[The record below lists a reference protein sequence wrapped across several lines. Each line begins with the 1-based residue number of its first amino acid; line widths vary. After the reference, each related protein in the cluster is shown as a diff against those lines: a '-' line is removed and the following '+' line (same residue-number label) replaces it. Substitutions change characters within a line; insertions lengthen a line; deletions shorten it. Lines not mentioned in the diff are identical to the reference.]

1 MSDVFS
7 LFEEEAADPQ
17 AFNKVSE
24 GETSKL
30 STLIRQSIDLDNEVK
45 DAEKHLKDLQQRKRT
60 VDEEDIPSLME
71 QLGVESLT
79 VDGNKVS
86 IDKFV
91 SARIPDDKK
100 EEAYS
105 FIRSIGEGD
114 IIKNE
119 VVVGFGMGQDNVAGA
134 VVDDLRNQGLAPAQ
148 KTHIHPMTL
157 RTWAKNRIEKNQE
170 IDFDMFGIF
179 RKIAEHPKKHQH
191 NDC

>member
-7 LFEEEAADPQ
+7 LFEEEAANPE

-30 STLIRQSIDLDNEVK
+30 SNLIRQSIDLTKQVN
-45 DAEKHLKDLQQRKRT
+45 DAEQHLKDLQHRKRT

-79 VDGNKVS
+79 VDGNKVT

-91 SARIPDDKK
+91 SARIPDDRKD
-100 EEAYS
+100 EAFN

-119 VVVGFGMGQDNVAGA
+119 IVVGFSMGQDNVAGA
-134 VVDDLRNQGLAPAQ
+134 VVDDLRKQGLAPAQ

-157 RTWAKNRIEKNQE
+157 RTWAKNRIDNSKT
-170 IDFDMFGIF
+170 IDFDLFGIYVGN
-179 RKIAEHPKKHQH
+179 RAKIKGAK
-191 NDC
+191 

>member
-7 LFEEEAADPQ
+7 LFEEEAANPE

-30 STLIRQSIDLDNEVK
+30 SNLIRQSIDLNKQVN
-45 DAEKHLKDLQQRKRT
+45 DAEQHLKDLQHRKRT

-71 QLGVESLT
+71 KLGVESLT
-79 VDGNKVS
+79 VDGNKVT

-91 SARIPDDKK
+91 SARIPDDRKD
-100 EEAYS
+100 EAFN

-119 VVVGFGMGQDNVAGA
+119 IVVGFSMGQDNVAGA
-134 VVDDLRNQGLAPAQ
+134 VVDDLRKQGLAPAQ

-157 RTWAKNRIEKNQE
+157 RTWAKNRIDNSKT
-170 IDFDMFGIF
+170 IDFDLFGIYVGN
-179 RKIAEHPKKHQH
+179 RAKIKGAK
-191 NDC
+191 

>member
-7 LFEEEAADPQ
+7 LFEEEAANPQ

-119 VVVGFGMGQDNVAGA
+119 VVVQFGMGQDNVAGA
-134 VVDDLRNQGLAPAQ
+134 VLDDLSKQGLNPAQ

-157 RTWAKNRIEKNQE
+157 RTWVKNRIENGKE
-170 IDFDMFGIF
+170 VCHDTFGVYVGN
-179 RKIAEHPKKHQH
+179 RAKIKGGQ
-191 NDC
+191 

>member
-7 LFEEEAADPQ
+7 LFVEEAADPQ

-30 STLIRQSIDLDNEVK
+30 SSLIRQSIDLGKEVEL
-45 DAEKHLKDLQQRKRT
+45 AEKHLKDLQQRKRT
-60 VDEEDIPSLME
+60 VDEEDIPSLMD

-86 IDKFV
+86 IDKYV
-91 SARIPDDKK
+91 SARIPDDRR
-100 EEAYS
+100 EEAFS

-119 VVVGFGMGQDNVAGA
+119 VVVGFGMGQDNIAGS
-134 VVDDLRNQGLAPAQ
+134 VVDDLRNKGLEPAQ

-157 RTWAKNRIEKNQE
+157 RTWAKNRIEKGDT
-170 IDFDMFGIF
+170 IDFDLFGVYVGN
-179 RKIAEHPKKHQH
+179 RAKIRGAK
-191 NDC
+191 

>member
-7 LFEEEAADPQ
+7 LFEEEAANPD

-30 STLIRQSIDLDNEVK
+30 STLIRQSIDLDKQVK
-45 DAEKHLKDLQQRKRT
+45 DAEQYLKDLQYKKRT

-79 VDGNKVS
+79 VDGNKVT

-100 EEAYS
+100 DEAYS

-134 VVDDLRNQGLAPAQ
+134 VVDDLRNQGLTPSQ

-157 RTWAKNRIEKNQE
+157 RTWVKNRIDNSQE
-170 IDFDMFGIF
+170 IDFDMFGIYVGN
-179 RKIAEHPKKHQH
+179 RAKIKGAK
-191 NDC
+191 

>member
-7 LFEEEAADPQ
+7 LFEEEAANPD

-30 STLIRQSIDLDNEVK
+30 STLIRQSIDLDKQVK
-45 DAEKHLKDLQQRKRT
+45 DAEQYLKDLQHKKRT

-79 VDGNKVS
+79 VDGNKVT

-100 EEAYS
+100 EEAYN

-134 VVDDLRNQGLAPAQ
+134 VVDDLRNQGLTPSQ

-157 RTWAKNRIEKNQE
+157 RTWVKNRIDNSQE
-170 IDFDMFGIF
+170 IDFDMFGIYVGN
-179 RKIAEHPKKHQH
+179 RAKIKGAK
-191 NDC
+191 

>member
-7 LFEEEAADPQ
+7 LFEEDVANPD
-17 AFNKVSE
+17 AFNKVSKE
-24 GETSKL
+24 GSSKL
-30 STLIRQSIDLDNEVK
+30 SNLIRQSVDLDKQVK
-45 DAEKHLKDLQQRKRT
+45 DAEQYLKDLQYKKRT
-60 VDEEDIPSLME
+60 IDEEDIPSLME
-71 QLGVESLT
+71 EIGVESLT

-86 IDKFV
+86 IEKYV
-91 SARIPDDKK
+91 SARIPENRKS
-100 EEAYS
+100 EAFG

-134 VVDDLRNQGLAPAQ
+134 VVDDLRNQGLSPAQ

-170 IDFDMFGIF
+170 IDFDMFGIYVGN
-179 RKIAEHPKKHQH
+179 RAKIKGAK
-191 NDC
+191 

>member
-7 LFEEEAADPQ
+7 LFEEEAANPQ

-24 GETSKL
+24 GETSRL
-30 STLIRQSIDLDNEVK
+30 STLIRQSIDLDKQIK
-45 DAEKHLKDLQQRKRT
+45 DAEQHLKDLQQRKRT

-71 QLGVESLT
+71 EIGVESLT

-91 SARIPDDKK
+91 SARIPDDRR
-100 EEAYS
+100 EEAFS

-119 VVVGFGMGQDNVAGA
+119 VVVGFGMGQDNIAGA
-134 VVDDLRNQGLAPAQ
+134 VVDDLRNQGLTPAQ

-157 RTWAKNRIEKNQE
+157 RTWAKNRIENNQE
-170 IDFDMFGIF
+170 IDFDVFGIYVGN
-179 RKIAEHPKKHQH
+179 RAKIKGAK
-191 NDC
+191 

>member
-30 STLIRQSIDLDNEVK
+30 SSLIRQSIDLGKEVEL
-45 DAEKHLKDLQQRKRT
+45 AEKHLKDLQQRKRT

-86 IDKFV
+86 IDKYV
-91 SARIPDDKK
+91 SARIPDDRR
-100 EEAYS
+100 EEAFS
-105 FIRSIGEGD
+105 FIRSIGECD

-119 VVVGFGMGQDNVAGA
+119 VVVGFGMGQDNIAGS
-134 VVDDLRNQGLAPAQ
+134 VVDDLRNKGLEPAQ

-157 RTWAKNRIEKNQE
+157 RTWAKNRIEKGDT
-170 IDFDMFGIF
+170 IDFDLFGVYVGN
-179 RKIAEHPKKHQH
+179 RAKIRGAK
-191 NDC
+191 

>member
-7 LFEEEAADPQ
+7 LFEEDVANPD

-24 GETSKL
+24 EGSSKL
-30 STLIRQSIDLDNEVK
+30 SNLIRQSVDLNKQVK
-45 DAEKHLKDLQQRKRT
+45 DAEQYLKDLQYKKRT
-60 VDEEDIPSLME
+60 IDEEDIPSLME
-71 QLGVESLT
+71 EIGVESLT

-86 IDKFV
+86 IEKFV
-91 SARIPDDKK
+91 SARIPEDRKS
-100 EEAYS
+100 EAFS

-134 VVDDLRNQGLAPAQ
+134 VVDDLRNQGLEPSQ

-170 IDFDMFGIF
+170 IDFDVFGIYVGN
-179 RKIAEHPKKHQH
+179 RAKIKGAK
-191 NDC
+191 

>member
-1 MSDVFS
+1 MSDVYS
-7 LFEEEAADPQ
+7 LFEKEAADPQ

-30 STLIRQSIDLDNEVK
+30 SSLIRQSIDLGKEVEL
-45 DAEKHLKDLQQRKRT
+45 AEKHLKDLQQRKRT
-60 VDEEDIPSLME
+60 VDEEDIPSLMD

-86 IDKFV
+86 IDKYV
-91 SARIPDDKK
+91 SARIPDDRR
-100 EEAYS
+100 EEAFS

-119 VVVGFGMGQDNVAGA
+119 VVVGFGMGQDNIAGS
-134 VVDDLRNQGLAPAQ
+134 VVDDLRNKGLEPAQ

-157 RTWAKNRIEKNQE
+157 RTWAKNRIEKGDT
-170 IDFDMFGIF
+170 IDFDLFGVYVGN
-179 RKIAEHPKKHQH
+179 RAKIRGAK
-191 NDC
+191 

>member
-7 LFEEEAADPQ
+7 LFEEEAANPD

-30 STLIRQSIDLDNEVK
+30 STLIRQSIDLDKQVK
-45 DAEKHLKDLQQRKRT
+45 DAEQYLKDLQYKKRT

-79 VDGNKVS
+79 VDGNKVT

-100 EEAYS
+100 EEAYN

-134 VVDDLRNQGLAPAQ
+134 VVDDLRNQGLTPSQ

-157 RTWAKNRIEKNQE
+157 RTWVKNRIDNSQE
-170 IDFDMFGIF
+170 IDFDMFGIYVGN
-179 RKIAEHPKKHQH
+179 RAKIKGAK
-191 NDC
+191 

>member
-30 STLIRQSIDLDNEVK
+30 SSLIRQSIDLGKEVEL
-45 DAEKHLKDLQQRKRT
+45 AEKHLKDLQQRKRT
-60 VDEEDIPSLME
+60 VDEEDIPSLMD

-86 IDKFV
+86 IDKYV
-91 SARIPDDKK
+91 SARIPDDRR
-100 EEAYS
+100 EEAFS

-119 VVVGFGMGQDNVAGA
+119 VVVGFGMGQDNIAGS
-134 VVDDLRNQGLAPAQ
+134 VVDDLRNKGLDPAQ
-148 KTHIHPMTL
+148 TTPLHPMTL
-157 RTWAKNRIEKNQE
+157 RTWAKTRIEKGDT
-170 IDFDMFGIF
+170 IDFDLFGVYVGN
-179 RKIAEHPKKHQH
+179 RAKIRGAK
-191 NDC
+191 

>member
-30 STLIRQSIDLDNEVK
+30 SSLIRQSIDLGKEVEL
-45 DAEKHLKDLQQRKRT
+45 AEKHLKDLQQRKRT
-60 VDEEDIPSLME
+60 VDEEDIPSLMD

-86 IDKFV
+86 IDKYV
-91 SARIPDDKK
+91 SARIPDDRR
-100 EEAYS
+100 EEAFS

-119 VVVGFGMGQDNVAGA
+119 VVVGFGMGQDNIAGS
-134 VVDDLRNQGLAPAQ
+134 VVDDLRNKGLEPAQ

-157 RTWAKNRIEKNQE
+157 RTWAKNRIEKGDT
-170 IDFDMFGIF
+170 IDFDLFGVYVGT
-179 RKIAEHPKKHQH
+179 RAKIRVAK
-191 NDC
+191 

>member
-30 STLIRQSIDLDNEVK
+30 SSLIRQSIDLGKEVEL
-45 DAEKHLKDLQQRKRT
+45 AEKHLKDLQQRKRT
-60 VDEEDIPSLME
+60 VDEEDIPSLMD

-86 IDKFV
+86 IDKYV
-91 SARIPDDKK
+91 SARIPDDRR
-100 EEAYS
+100 EEAFS

-119 VVVGFGMGQDNVAGA
+119 VVVGFGMGQDNIAGS
-134 VVDDLRNQGLAPAQ
+134 VVDDLRNKGLEPAQ

-157 RTWAKNRIEKNQE
+157 RTWAKNRIEKGDT
-170 IDFDMFGIF
+170 IDFDLFGIYVGN
-179 RKIAEHPKKHQH
+179 RAKIRGAK
-191 NDC
+191 